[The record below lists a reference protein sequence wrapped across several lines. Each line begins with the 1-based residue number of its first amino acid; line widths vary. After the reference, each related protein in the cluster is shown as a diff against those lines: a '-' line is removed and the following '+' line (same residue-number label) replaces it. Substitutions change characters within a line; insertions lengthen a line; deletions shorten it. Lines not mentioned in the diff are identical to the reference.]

1 MQLCHFTVDFGTVGI
16 GATFGN
22 CDTESHGFEGLVCL
36 VLNIGGMG
44 GAAMVPV
51 VFLTFCMFRDDNA
64 RQRVTL
70 IFEICKTSE
79 MCFTLHI
86 FRNIKVILIWN

>member
-1 MQLCHFTVDFGTVGI
+1 MQPSVIVILSRMVLKVWSG
-16 GATFGN
+16 
-22 CDTESHGFEGLVCL
+22 L
-36 VLNIGGMG
+36 VLNIDGMG
-44 GAAMVPV
+44 DAAMVPV

-70 IFEICKTSE
+70 IFEICKTSD